1 MRGMNGNKS
10 SCLQLTTAQT
20 RIAKSIRL
28 RKGGWMCLAGIPD
41 NAPGMWSTCW
51 VLGRFPS
58 GEGTNKNENHFIIPV
73 KFCLR
78 IFMCFSLIKEPGY
91 QINIVKKI

>member
-20 RIAKSIRL
+20 RIAKGIRL
-28 RKGGWMCLAGIPD
+28 RKGGWMCLAGAPD
-41 NAPGMWSTCW
+41 NVPGMW

-58 GEGTNKNENHFIIPV
+58 GEGMNKTKN
-73 KFCLR
+73 L
-78 IFMCFSLIKEPGY
+78 
-91 QINIVKKI
+91 